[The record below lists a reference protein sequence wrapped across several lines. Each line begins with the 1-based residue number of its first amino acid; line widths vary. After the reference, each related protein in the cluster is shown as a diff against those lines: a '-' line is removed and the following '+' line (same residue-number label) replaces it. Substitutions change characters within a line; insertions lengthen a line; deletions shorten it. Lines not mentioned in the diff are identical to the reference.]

1 MITYD
6 LPFCGGVQKP
16 WGYLQII
23 QVMDDH
29 DLVLF
34 PNHGFRRFGGGYHCL
49 ENPPNEWLS
58 NLIDDDPWIFL
69 GFPKSWGISK
79 S

>member
-34 PNHGFRRFGGGYHCL
+34 PNHGF
-49 ENPPNEWLS
+49 
-58 NLIDDDPWIFL
+58 
-69 GFPKSWGISK
+69 
-79 S
+79 

>member
-16 WGYLQII
+16 LQII

-34 PNHGFRRFGGGYHCL
+34 PNHGF
-49 ENPPNEWLS
+49 
-58 NLIDDDPWIFL
+58 
-69 GFPKSWGISK
+69 
-79 S
+79 

>member
-23 QVMDDH
+23 QIMDDH

-34 PNHGFRRFGGGYHCL
+34 PNHGFRRFGGGTTVLRTPQMNGCRIWLMMIL
-49 ENPPNEWLS
+49 ES
-58 NLIDDDPWIFL
+58 
-69 GFPKSWGISK
+69 S
-79 S
+79 

>member
-1 MITYD
+1 MTYH
-6 LPFCGGVQKP
+6 FVGGVQKP

-34 PNHGFRRFGGGYHCL
+34 PNHGF
-49 ENPPNEWLS
+49 
-58 NLIDDDPWIFL
+58 
-69 GFPKSWGISK
+69 
-79 S
+79 